1 MITFF
6 ILLWIVTAGAWLF
19 LWVYMKGLEESL
31 EIYADNLN
39 QLTDAVKMLAKECIG
54 IVDTQEQLQNNLIQ
68 VATMH
73 NALNDDYLKL
83 KGRLGFMATTVDEDD
98 LPLPT
103 LNNSYGAEVVKQVRA
118 VFERLG
124 NGKVLVST
132 IKELEE
138 NIVYAQHH
146 KLLSTDQVEE
156 ITNILLEAHG
166 ESVNGTQTCGL
177 ATKLLKLFN

>member
-39 QLTDAVKMLAKECIG
+39 QLTDAVKLLAKECVG
-54 IVDTQEQLQNNLIQ
+54 IVEVQEQFQNNLTH

-73 NALNDDYLKL
+73 NALNDDYLKV
-83 KGRLGFMATTVDEDD
+83 KSRLGGLATTIDEDNE
-98 LPLPT
+98 LPH
-103 LNNSYGAEVVKQVRA
+103 LNKEYGIWVVQQVRA
-118 VFERLG
+118 IFERL
-124 NGKVLVST
+124 NSGKVLPKV

-138 NIVYAQHH
+138 NIVYAQHK
-146 KLLSTDQVEE
+146 KLLNADQVEE
-156 ITNILLEAHG
+156 ITNILLEAYN
-166 ESVNGTQTCGL
+166 SSTNGTQTCTL
-177 ATKLLKLFN
+177 ATKLLKLIN

>member
-39 QLTDAVKMLAKECIG
+39 KLTDAVKILAKECVG

-83 KGRLGFMATTVDEDD
+83 RGKLGFMATTIDEDEE
-98 LPLPT
+98 LPQ
-103 LNNSYGAEVVKQVRA
+103 LNKDYNLWIVQQVRA
-118 VFERLG
+118 IFERLR
-124 NGKVLVST
+124 NGKVAPQVL
-132 IKELEE
+132 KELEAD
-138 NIVYAQHH
+138 IIYAQYH
-146 KLLSTDQVEE
+146 KLLSADQVEE
-156 ITNILLEAHG
+156 ITDILLEAHG
-166 ESVNGTQTCGL
+166 ESVNGTQTCRL

>member
-19 LWVYMKGLEESL
+19 LWTYMKGLEESL

-39 QLTDAVKMLAKECIG
+39 KLTDAVKILAKECVG

-83 KGRLGFMATTVDEDD
+83 RGRLGFMTTTIDEDEE
-98 LPLPT
+98 LPQ
-103 LNNSYGAEVVKQVRA
+103 LNKDYNLWIVQQVRA
-118 VFERLG
+118 IFERLR
-124 NGKVLVST
+124 NGRVSKET
-132 IKELEE
+132 LKELEE
-138 NIVYAQHH
+138 DIVYARHH

-166 ESVNGTQTCGL
+166 ESVNGTQTCRL

>member
-39 QLTDAVKMLAKECIG
+39 QLTDAVKMLAKECVG
-54 IVDTQEQLQNNLIQ
+54 IVDTQEQLQNNLMQ

-83 KGRLGFMATTVDEDD
+83 RSRLGFIATTIDEDEE
-98 LPLPT
+98 LPQ
-103 LNNSYGAEVVKQVRA
+103 LNKDYGAAIVQQVRA
-118 VFERLG
+118 IFGYLSKGR
-124 NGKVLVST
+124 VSKET
-132 IKELEE
+132 LKELEE
-138 NIVYAQHH
+138 NIIYAQHH
-146 KLLSTDQVEE
+146 KSLSADQVEE
-156 ITNILLEAHG
+156 ITNILLEAYN
-166 ESVNGTQTCGL
+166 SSTNGTQTCRL
-177 ATKLLKLFN
+177 ATKLLKLVN

>member
-1 MITFF
+1 MITIS
-6 ILLWIVTAGAWLF
+6 ILLWIITAGAWLF

-39 QLTDAVKMLAKECIG
+39 QLTDAVKMLAKECVG

-83 KGRLGFMATTVDEDD
+83 RGKLGFMATTIDEDEE
-98 LPLPT
+98 LPQ
-103 LNNSYGAEVVKQVRA
+103 LNKDYNLWIVQQVRA
-118 VFERLG
+118 IFERLR
-124 NGKVLVST
+124 NGKVAPQVL
-132 IKELEE
+132 KELEAD
-138 NIVYAQHH
+138 IIYAQYH

-166 ESVNGTQTCGL
+166 ESVNGTQTCRL